1 MHCKSTSSVF
11 DLQRG
16 GDLSGGEAGG
26 AETGGGWAVGEG
38 VEGGEDSPV
47 DGKPPGTRV
56 GQAGPLSHGD
66 LKSKWS
72 SAFNIV

>member
-1 MHCKSTSSVF
+1 MHCESTSSVF
-11 DLQRG
+11 DLQSG

-26 AETGGGWAVGEG
+26 AETGGDGAVGEG
-38 VEGGEDSPV
+38 AEGGEDSTV

-66 LKSKWS
+66 LKIK
-72 SAFNIV
+72 